1 MTMTADI
8 HSVLS
13 DTLLESCAA
22 RSNAYDRE
30 NKFFSDDFTEL
41 SKAGYLKI
49 AIPKEMGGMGYT
61 LAEVCREQRRL
72 AYRSPSTALA
82 TNMHIYWTGVAA
94 DLYRMGDHSLRWV
107 LEDAA
112 KGEVFAAGHG
122 EAGNDLPVVYSSA
135 KAERIDGGY
144 RFFGHKMFGSLTP
157 VWTRLG
163 FHGMDMSDPQ
173 HPKVVHAFMPRNMS
187 GYQIKENWDML
198 GMRATRSDDTVLD
211 GVCIPDQYIV
221 RVLPAD
227 FAGADMFVLSIFAW
241 ALVNF
246 GNIYAACAQRA
257 FDLAVASAQ
266 KKTSIALGG
275 KTMAHNPMLQ
285 HTVAEMAIHLEGLIP
300 HLDQVAQDWSTGAT
314 HGGLWPSKI
323 VAAKYHAVETAKRV
337 LNLAFDIM
345 GGSGAFKGGE
355 FERLYRDVAMGG
367 IHPANSLLTHE
378 IVGKTHLGLFG
389 QQPRWG

>member
-1 MTMTADI
+1 MTTI
-8 HSVLS
+8 TSSTSVLS
-13 DTLLESCAA
+13 DSLLDSFAA
-22 RSNAYDRE
+22 RSNAYDRD
-30 NKFFSDDFTEL
+30 NQFFSDDFAEL
-41 SKAGYLKI
+41 ASIGYLKI
-49 AIPKEMGGMGYT
+49 AIPKELGGMGYT
-61 LAEVCREQRRL
+61 LAEVCHEQRRL

-94 DLYRMGDHSLRWV
+94 DLYRMGDHSLRWL

-122 EAGNDLPVVYSSA
+122 EAGNDLPVVFSSA
-135 KAERIDGGY
+135 KAERVEGGY

-163 FHGMDMSDPQ
+163 FHGMDLSDPQ
-173 HPKVVHAFMPRNMS
+173 HPKVVHAFMPRNMA
-187 GYQIKENWDML
+187 GYQIKENWDVL
-198 GMRATRSDDTVLD
+198 GMRATRSDDTLLE
-211 GVCIPDQYIV
+211 GVCIPDQYIA

-241 ALVNF
+241 ALINF

-266 KKTSIALGG
+266 KKTSIALSG
-275 KTMAHNPMLQ
+275 KTMAHNPMVQ
-285 HTVAEMAIHLEGLIP
+285 HTVAEMAIHLEGLMP
-300 HLDQVAQDWSTGAT
+300 HLDQLAQDWSAGAA

-337 LNLAFDIM
+337 LNLAFDVM
-345 GGSGAFKGGE
+345 GGGGAFKGGE